1 MLPMTVFKYKITGA
15 LRRSGAHL
23 KVCITKE
30 WVHWWVHFTS
40 SCPPI
45 VYYVTS
51 VNLYTLHAQ
60 IIPLAEFLNS
70 LFLPRCPVSPENM
83 IQAYF
88 LHSER
93 PVNHHQR
100 LAVEQYEL
108 SFGFTGTSSGNCQET
123 ETCIIRA
130 CHTPRQPLQN
140 HPSGHLGRWA
150 TLWSAEEMLHGQ
162 HQRVDIPAHARTAHN
177 GFLQKR
183 LEEDLYWIVP
193 HVPPTT
199 QSVRG
204 LDWSELNY

>member
-1 MLPMTVFKYKITGA
+1 MLHYCMTRNIKWALLTPLVCQPVHLRNLKMKFKKKLKRTKSACSMLPMTVFKYKITGA

-30 WVHWWVHFTS
+30 WVYWWVHFTS

-45 VYYVTS
+45 VYYVTG

-123 ETCIIRA
+123 ETYVVQA
-130 CHTPRQPLQN
+130 CHTPRQPL
-140 HPSGHLGRWA
+140 
-150 TLWSAEEMLHGQ
+150 
-162 HQRVDIPAHARTAHN
+162 
-177 GFLQKR
+177 
-183 LEEDLYWIVP
+183 
-193 HVPPTT
+193 
-199 QSVRG
+199 
-204 LDWSELNY
+204 